1 MYDFGVGVAQVEAL
15 TQEVHMANDMQALHA
30 LAERLPKW
38 RVWRH
43 REVSELWEGLYL
55 TMDIEPESERLRF
68 FQWLQEGDRRTPSHG
83 VGQEFCD
90 RLTVAL
96 ANVSETGP
104 LFPHAPRLG
113 PYQHPRVMVALA
125 NVAGFFDATREDFPI
140 PDAMRGLVSA
150 GNLSRWRQRGID
162 VAGGAVKRAVLVEEY
177 ESTWPTI
184 ERDLRDGYK
193 NGLSAASKVGE
204 RGLWL
209 RLKALE
215 WAKTRGKLR
224 ERPALPVLFSR

>member
-1 MYDFGVGVAQVEAL
+1 
-15 TQEVHMANDMQALHA
+15 
-30 LAERLPKW
+30 
-38 RVWRH
+38 
-43 REVSELWEGLYL
+43 
-55 TMDIEPESERLRF
+55 
-68 FQWLQEGDRRTPSHG
+68 
-83 VGQEFCD
+83 
-90 RLTVAL
+90 
-96 ANVSETGP
+96 
-104 LFPHAPRLG
+104 
-113 PYQHPRVMVALA
+113 MVALA